1 MTQRPLGTMG
11 FSNERSPLSPLTGSS
26 GSAHEAE
33 LSPLKVH
40 HQAESPVLG
49 DPGPVGFDF
58 VLPDDGPE
66 VLWVLSRDFT
76 WRRVSMKDGW

>member
-1 MTQRPLGTMG
+1 MTERPLRAFEGA
-11 FSNERSPLSPLTGSS
+11 SNQCPPTGISVRAPESLSMPGI
-26 GSAHEAE
+26 
-33 LSPLKVH
+33 H
-40 HQAESPVLG
+40 HQAESLAIG

-76 WRRVSMKDGW
+76 WRRVWMKDDG